1 MAGCQSIVRFAGLA
15 MALWMA
21 AVSPGVAEP
30 EAESEASSRE
40 YIRVGE
46 YLERH
51 PEQQALMADL
61 SARVRGPAVPL
72 STPPL
77 REIRIAVIYPALQAS
92 DYWRRSLASME
103 ARLRALDMPYQLKVY
118 MSRPTVDVN
127 LQARQLTN
135 ALQWRPDY
143 LVFTLDTVPHLHMIE
158 RVLAMGSPRLIL
170 QNVTT
175 PLAEWEDDSPF
186 LYVGFDHEE
195 GSRLIAEWMLEQA
208 DYRGKYM
215 TLHFSSGYVSRMR
228 GGTFEAM
235 AARYPALEE
244 VDSYYADGDPE
255 RAYRATLQTL
265 EAHPDLKMI
274 FAGSTDVALAAL
286 RALRETDRLDVLING
301 WGGGSAELEALGPG
315 GLDVTAMRINDDNG
329 VAMAEAMRMVMLGQQ
344 ARVPAIFAGDIV
356 LVTRDTPPQ
365 RIDELKRRAFRLSE
379 PSDDG

>member
-1 MAGCQSIVRFAGLA
+1 MAGCQSIVRLAGLVLG
-15 MALWMA
+15 LWMA
-21 AVSPGVAEP
+21 AVSGGVLG
-30 EAESEASSRE
+30 ASSDFVRVDE
-40 YIRVGE
+40 YMQ
-46 YLERH
+46 RH

-143 LVFTLDTVPHLHMIE
+143 LVFTLDTVPHLRMIE
-158 RVLAMGSPRLIL
+158 RVLALGRPRLIL

-175 PLAEWEDDSPF
+175 PLAEWEDDPPF

-215 TLHFSSGYVSRMR
+215 TLSFSSGYVGRMR
-228 GGTFEAM
+228 SDTFVGM
-235 AARYPALEE
+235 AGRHPGLER
-244 VDSYYADGDPE
+244 VASISADGDPE
-255 RAYRATLQTL
+255 RAYRETLRTL
-265 EAHPDLKMI
+265 EAHPDLTMI
-274 FAGSTDVALAAL
+274 FAASTDVALAAL

-356 LVTRDTPPQ
+356 RVTRDTPPE

-379 PSDDG
+379 SSDDG